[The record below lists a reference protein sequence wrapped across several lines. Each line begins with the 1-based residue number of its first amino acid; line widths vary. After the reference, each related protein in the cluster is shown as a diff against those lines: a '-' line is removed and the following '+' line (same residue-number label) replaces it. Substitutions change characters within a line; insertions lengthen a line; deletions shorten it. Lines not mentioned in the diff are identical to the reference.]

1 MSALA
6 LSAFELHSPTELAEA
21 LKQSLKWTQIEA
33 LTSTYP
39 HWKAEAWDL
48 LSGDDRDRI
57 KLLKR
62 WKDCPA
68 AQKFPLGSSVQRH
81 DNTQGQRGKVINYW
95 SAYGIDYVTFRVGED
110 IDWCR
115 AQYLKRIAT

>member
-6 LSAFELHSPTELAEA
+6 LSTFELHSPTQLAEA
-21 LKQSLKWTQIEA
+21 LKQSPKWTQIEA
-33 LTSTYP
+33 LTSTYA
-39 HWKAEAWDL
+39 HWKAEAWEL
-48 LSGDDRDRI
+48 LSGEDRDRI

-62 WKDCPA
+62 WKDHPV
-68 AQKFPLGSSVQRH
+68 AQKFPLGCSVQRY
-81 DNTQGQRGKVINYW
+81 DDSQAQRGKVINYW

-115 AQYLKRIAT
+115 AQYLKWIAN